1 MGGGKALA
9 GSFGLTEDMQKMRN
23 GSGDKELS
31 VTGSL
36 GGIKP
41 GNGVGGKE
49 GPKERRRTFAR
60 RRRENEGVRDGA
72 SQHTGGRTVG
82 EAGDRKE
89 ELPHSW
95 SVFLPALRVVL

>member
-1 MGGGKALA
+1 M
-9 GSFGLTEDMQKMRN
+9 

-72 SQHTGGRTVG
+72 SQHTGGRTGGGRGRERGAATFLV
-82 EAGDRKE
+82 
-89 ELPHSW
+89 
-95 SVFLPALRVVL
+95 SVSPGTESCPLRSREDNAP